1 MSELRKYT
9 IILLLLFIVLAELI
23 PEITVS
29 IPTVSVRKLWS
40 CSYFSTM
47 GIYYFLKAIL
57 GYSLKTNKIWGCIL
71 KEIKY
76 LYIFGKYKMYL
87 PICRTYKY
95 TILKTFLYN
104 IINPNYV
111 GSYRILLKPFR
122 YCTKIC

>member
-9 IILLLLFIVLAELI
+9 ITLLLLCIVLAELI

-29 IPTVSVRKLWS
+29 ISTVSVRKLWS

-47 GIYYFLKAIL
+47 GIYYFLKAIF

-76 LYIFGKYKMYL
+76 LYIFGKYKM
-87 PICRTYKY
+87 
-95 TILKTFLYN
+95 
-104 IINPNYV
+104 
-111 GSYRILLKPFR
+111 
-122 YCTKIC
+122 